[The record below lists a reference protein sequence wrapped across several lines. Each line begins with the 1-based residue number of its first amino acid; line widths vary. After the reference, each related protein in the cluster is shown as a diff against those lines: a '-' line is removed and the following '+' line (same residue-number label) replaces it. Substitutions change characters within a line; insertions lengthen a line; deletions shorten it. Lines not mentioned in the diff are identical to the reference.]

1 MIHVVRRCSP
11 RHRLIGPVLVA
22 GFLLMPAV
30 TLAQEAKSAALATE
44 LTGLLD
50 QLKIDSVAGQYAD
63 QVVGA
68 LYIPGTQLLVV
79 TGKASAH
86 FDPMLKQKAY
96 RDVYLDLNGI
106 PDTTKVFIQD
116 LGANGLRF
124 KRENNQPYDS
134 IDVGGKTISFD
145 GDWGKAK
152 ISEQEYTKTWQ
163 TYDDR
168 YSQLLQ
174 ALIAALKKPS

>member
-1 MIHVVRRCSP
+1 MDS
-11 RHRLIGPVLVA
+11 LIGPALVV
-22 GFLLMPAV
+22 GLLVSSIPA
-30 TLAQEAKSAALATE
+30 LAQESKSAALAGE
-44 LTGLLD
+44 LTALLD
-50 QLKIDSVAGQYAD
+50 QMKLDSVAGQYAD

-79 TGKASAH
+79 TAKSSAH

-96 RDVYLDLNGI
+96 RDVYIDLNGI
-106 PDTTKVFIQD
+106 PDTTRVFIQD

-134 IDVGGKTISFD
+134 VDVGGKTISFD

-152 ISEQEYTKTWQ
+152 ISEQEYTKAWQ

-168 YSQLLQ
+168 YTQILQ

>member
-1 MIHVVRRCSP
+1 MIHVVRR
-11 RHRLIGPVLVA
+11 HLIAPAALALA
-22 GFLLMPAV
+22 GFLLAPAV
-30 TLAQEAKSAALATE
+30 TLAQDSKSAALATE
-44 LTGLLD
+44 LVSLLD
-50 QLKIDSVAGQYAD
+50 QMKLDSVAGQYAD

-79 TGKASAH
+79 SAKTSPH

-96 RDVYLDLNGI
+96 RDIYIDLNGI
-106 PDTTKVFIQD
+106 PDASKVFFSD

-134 IDVGGKTISFD
+134 VDVGGKTISFD

-152 ISEQEYTKTWQ
+152 VSEQEYTKTWQ
-163 TYDDR
+163 SYDDR

>member
-1 MIHVVRRCSP
+1 VIHAVRRCSIALTIAAALLLTP
-11 RHRLIGPVLVA
+11 CA
-22 GFLLMPAV
+22 GY
-30 TLAQEAKSAALATE
+30 AQDSKSAALATE
-44 LTGLLD
+44 LTTLLD
-50 QLKIDSVAGQYAD
+50 QMKLDSVASQYAD

-79 TGKASAH
+79 TGKSSPH
-86 FDPMLKQKAY
+86 FDPLLKQRAY
-96 RDVYLDLNGI
+96 RDVYVDLNGI
-106 PDTTKVFIQD
+106 PDASKVFISD

-134 IDVGGKTISFD
+134 VDVGGKTIAFD

-152 ISEQEYTKTWQ
+152 ISEQEYTKSWQ
-163 TYDDR
+163 SYDDR
-168 YSQLLQ
+168 YSQILQ

>member
-1 MIHVVRRCSP
+1 VIDAVRRFV
-11 RHRLIGPVLVA
+11 GPATIVA
-22 GFLLMPAV
+22 LLLTPVAA
-30 TLAQEAKSAALATE
+30 LAQDSKSAALATE
-44 LTGLLD
+44 LTGLLN

-68 LYIPGTQLLVV
+68 LYIPGTLLVV
-79 TGKASAH
+79 SAKGSAR

-96 RDVYLDLNGI
+96 RDVYVDLNGV

-163 TYDDR
+163 AYDDR

-174 ALIAALKKPS
+174 ALIATLKKPS

>member
-1 MIHVVRRCSP
+1 MTHAV
-11 RHRLIGPVLVA
+11 HRLIGPALVV
-22 GFLLMPAV
+22 GLLMAPAA
-30 TLAQEAKSAALATE
+30 TFAQDSKSAALATE
-44 LTGLLD
+44 LTSLLD
-50 QLKIDSVAGQYAD
+50 QMKLDSVASQYAD

-79 TGKASAH
+79 TGKSSAH

-96 RDVYLDLNGI
+96 RDVYIDLNGI
-106 PDTTKVFIQD
+106 PDTTKVFFSD

-124 KRENNQPYDS
+124 RRENNQPFDS
-134 IDVGGKTISFD
+134 VDVGGKTISFD

-163 TYDDR
+163 SYDDR

>member
-1 MIHVVRRCSP
+1 VSHTLRG
-11 RHRLIGPVLVA
+11 RLIGSVLAA
-22 GFLLMPAV
+22 GLLLVPAAG
-30 TLAQEAKSAALATE
+30 LAQESKSAALVTE
-44 LTGLLD
+44 LTGLLE
-50 QLKIDSVAGQYAD
+50 QMKLDSVAGQYAD

-79 TGKASAH
+79 TGKTSAH
-86 FDPMLKQKAY
+86 FDPLLKQKAY
-96 RDVYLDLNGI
+96 RDVYVDLNGI
-106 PDTTKVFIQD
+106 PDASKVFISD

-124 KRENNQPYDS
+124 KRESNQPYDS
-134 IDVGGKTISFD
+134 VDVNGKTIAFD

-163 TYDDR
+163 SYDDR

-174 ALIAALKKPS
+174 ALIATLKKPS

>member
-1 MIHVVRRCSP
+1 VG
-11 RHRLIGPVLVA
+11 RLLLVGPVVVGLLVV
-22 GFLLMPAV
+22 PA
-30 TLAQEAKSAALATE
+30 TAFAQESKSAALATE

-50 QLKIDSVAGQYAD
+50 QLKLDSVASQYAD

-79 TGKASAH
+79 SAKTSAH

-96 RDVYLDLNGI
+96 RDVYVDLNGI
-106 PDTTKVFIQD
+106 PDATKVFISD
-116 LGANGLRF
+116 LGANGLHF

-134 IDVGGKTISFD
+134 VDVGGKTISFD

-163 TYDDR
+163 SYDDR
-168 YSQLLQ
+168 YCQFLQ

>member
-1 MIHVVRRCSP
+1 VVG
-11 RHRLIGPVLVA
+11 LLVA
-22 GFLLMPAV
+22 PSAAF
-30 TLAQEAKSAALATE
+30 AQAAKSAALATE

-50 QLKIDSVAGQYAD
+50 QMKLDSVAGQYAD

-68 LYIPGTQLLVV
+68 LYIQGTQLLVV
-79 TGKASAH
+79 TGKSSAH

-96 RDVYLDLNGI
+96 RDVYIDLNGI
-106 PDTTKVFIQD
+106 PDATKVFISD
-116 LGANGLRF
+116 LGADGLHF
-124 KRENNQPYDS
+124 KRENNRPFDS
-134 IDVGGKTISFD
+134 VDIGGKTISFD

-163 TYDDR
+163 SYDDR

-174 ALIAALKKPS
+174 ALIATLKKPS

>member
-1 MIHVVRRCSP
+1 VTHAVRR
-11 RHRLIGPVLVA
+11 RLIGPALVA
-22 GFLLMPAV
+22 GLLLTPAIA
-30 TLAQEAKSAALATE
+30 LAQDSKSAALATE

-50 QLKIDSVAGQYAD
+50 QMKLDSVASQYAD

-79 TGKASAH
+79 SAKTSSH
-86 FDPMLKQKAY
+86 FDPLLKQKAY
-96 RDVYLDLNGI
+96 RDVYVDLNGI
-106 PDTTKVFIQD
+106 PDASKVFISD

-124 KRENNQPYDS
+124 KRESNQPYDS
-134 IDVGGKTISFD
+134 VDINGKTIAFD

-163 TYDDR
+163 SYDDR